1 MPRPDSADPLRTRRL
16 TLAALLATACLHGA
30 PSRAAPFDVVNDVRR
45 AGCERAG
52 GAPALQR
59 SPQLDA
65 VADRLAR
72 GARLQDALKA
82 AGYRADEALSIH
94 VSGGTDDRS
103 LRRILTQ
110 RFCRDV
116 SSGSVRHAGLA
127 YDSRDLWL
135 VLAAPFEPP
144 APREASQVA
153 RRVLELVNDAR
164 ARPRACGRERLPAAA
179 PLKLSATLGVA
190 ALAHS
195 REMAARS
202 RFAHEGVD
210 GSTPGQ
216 RVARTGYRAVRVG
229 ENIAAGPTSA
239 EEVVK
244 GWIDSP
250 GHCANLMD
258 ARFTE
263 MGLAYA
269 VDSRSTSG
277 IYWTQVFATPR

>member
-1 MPRPDSADPLRTRRL
+1 VHFPHSARPLRSRRL
-16 TLAALLATACLHGA
+16 TLATWLAAACLHGA
-30 PSRAAPFDVVNDVRR
+30 PAAALPAGVVEEVRR
-45 AGCERAG
+45 AGCDRGG
-52 GAPALQR
+52 GAPPLQR

-72 GARLQDALKA
+72 GASLQDALRA

-103 LRRILTQ
+103 LRRVLSQ
-110 RFCRDV
+110 RFCRDLANPN
-116 SSGSVRHAGLA
+116 VREAGLA
-127 YDSRDLWL
+127 YDAHELWL

-153 RRVLELVNDAR
+153 RRVLDRVNAAR
-164 ARPRACGRERLPAAA
+164 AAPRSCGRERLPAAP
-179 PLKLSATLGVA
+179 PLTLSSTLGVA

-202 RFAHEGVD
+202 RFAHEGAD
-210 GSTPGQ
+210 GSTAAE
-216 RVARTGYRAVRVG
+216 RVARTGYDAMRVG

-239 EEVVK
+239 DQVVQ
-244 GWIDSP
+244 GWLDSP

-269 VDSRSTSG
+269 VDARSASG